1 MTKQDCGTLVLATAL
16 TGIAVGLALATRELS
31 RFSPVPENFLLGL
44 VFLAG
49 IALGGLLRG
58 FAQLLAAILVV
69 MLVGG
74 AVMTAALLVAEL
86 GDSLLGLEVTLSVAV
101 GKAVLNGFL
110 FIFPL
115 TLIGALIGRLFQ
127 RD

>member
-1 MTKQDCGTLVLATAL
+1 MTKQDFGTLVLAISL

-31 RFSPVPENFLLGL
+31 RFAPVPENLLLGL

-49 IALGGLLRG
+49 IALGGLVHG
-58 FAQLLAAILVV
+58 FARLLAAILVV
-69 MLVGG
+69 ILIGG
-74 AVMTAALLVAEL
+74 AVMTAALLAVEL
-86 GDSLLGLEVTLSVAV
+86 GDSLLGVEATLSVAV
-101 GKAVLNGFL
+101 GRAVLNGFL
-110 FIFPL
+110 FVFPL